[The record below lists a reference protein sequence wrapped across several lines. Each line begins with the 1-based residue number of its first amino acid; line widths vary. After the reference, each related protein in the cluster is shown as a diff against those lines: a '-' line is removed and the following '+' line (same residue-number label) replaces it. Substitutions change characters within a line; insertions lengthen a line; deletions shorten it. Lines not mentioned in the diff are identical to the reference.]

1 MCSFLNENFVT
12 FGWDLTFSS
21 NKTRAVNMITKHF
34 GSVAA
39 STLKNLDIERLPV
52 LVLVYKLRG
61 SMEIFQV
68 RISILSITVWPKVHI
83 MTSTFHSCLIKCNFW
98 IQVNPNLSLN
108 KIFLKKNYNHILVV
122 LVKWKL
128 LNIYWMFWKMPTFT
142 FVIIS

>member
-1 MCSFLNENFVT
+1 MCGFLNENFVT

-68 RISILSITVWPKVHI
+68 NISILYFDYDLKVHI
-83 MTSTFHSCLIKCNFW
+83 M
-98 IQVNPNLSLN
+98 
-108 KIFLKKNYNHILVV
+108 YNTYI
-122 LVKWKL
+122 
-128 LNIYWMFWKMPTFT
+128 
-142 FVIIS
+142 